1 VLANMDSNLLAL
13 MNVSIHQNPLNEIV
27 AVLISSNIDERN
39 ARTIRPSSSDDSKI
53 AIQEVQ
59 SANLEALLNNLGG
72 KLIDAVVIRVGQD
85 VVNDATLVRG
95 RAVLTEVLDTP
106 VSELAVSD
114 EINVGDYFLDSRAL
128 NMLV

>member
-1 VLANMDSNLLAL
+1 MDSNLLAL

-27 AVLISSNIDERN
+27 AVLISSNIDQRN
-39 ARTIRPSSSDDSKI
+39 ARTIRPRSSDDSKI